1 MDQDRDAH
9 DATDVLSLINE
20 GIVSIPAVP
29 NYRYLQRQLVELNLH
44 SNELTSLEGLGHLS
58 ALRYLDLVI
67 KQYQC
72 DGCKRVL
79 EFAEFSSL
87 ELSQQ

>member
-1 MDQDRDAH
+1 MNGEMDHDRDAN
-9 DATDVLSLINE
+9 DVSDVLSLINE

-58 ALRYLDLVI
+58 ALKYLDLSSNNINAMDVS
-67 KQYQC
+67 
-72 DGCKRVL
+72 
-79 EFAEFSSL
+79 EFWNLQSL
-87 ELSQQ
+87 VH